1 MLTSLD
7 WLVIVF
13 MIMVATS
20 FLSLCLMFL
29 VRRPHIKRVC
39 FYIVVALSIYAAAVG
54 IRIGRGLFPIQ
65 VAVSVASGAVGI
77 AAIVIDRTSTGDEK
91 KLKIARI
98 MAATTLV
105 IGIINTFM

>member
-1 MLTSLD
+1 MVSNRFYGNGNYKSLIFV
-7 WLVIVF
+7 LYVSCKTI
-13 MIMVATS
+13 
-20 FLSLCLMFL
+20 
-29 VRRPHIKRVC
+29 PIKRVC
-39 FYIVVALSIYAAAVG
+39 FYIVAALSIYAAAVG

-77 AAIVIDRTSTGDEK
+77 AAIVIDRTIKGDEK

>member
-39 FYIVVALSIYAAAVG
+39 FYIVVALSIYAASVG
-54 IRIGRGLFPIQ
+54 IRIRLGLFPIQ
-65 VAVSVASGAVGI
+65 ISVIVVSGAIGSAV
-77 AAIVIDRTSTGDEK
+77 IVIDVRARVMRKNSKLST
-91 KLKIARI
+91 
-98 MAATTLV
+98 
-105 IGIINTFM
+105 

>member
-54 IRIGRGLFPIQ
+54 I
-65 VAVSVASGAVGI
+65 
-77 AAIVIDRTSTGDEK
+77 AAIVIDRTSKGDEK